1 MQEDNDFDKGAL
13 CASEGTGGAC
23 PGQNQERESPSDE
36 GGAGAGAG
44 QDEKHKRTNMMYVES
59 VRGRIGPLHEDAM
72 RAARRRL
79 DSLTKPRGSLGVLE
93 DLAVTLAGIAGEPM
107 PRFPHKV
114 VLVMAGD
121 HGVARDGLTGYP
133 QEVTAQMV
141 KNFLRGGAAINVL
154 SRLAGAE
161 VRVVDVGVACDI
173 DEPALI
179 SMKIVRGT
187 ENIAKA
193 PALSMADASRC
204 ILAGAIAARD
214 ACEAGADVIAVGEM
228 GIGNTT
234 SSTAILGA
242 FSGMPVEAITGRGAG
257 LDEEGLVRKMGIIR
271 EALNLHRPD
280 PRDAMDVLSKLGGAE
295 IAAMT
300 GAILEG
306 AARRRPVVLDGFI
319 SGVAGLVAGRLV
331 PASRD
336 YMIASHLSSE
346 PGHRLVLDLLGKK
359 PLFNLDMRLGEG
371 TGAALAFYLLEAAT
385 RIVKEMATFE
395 EAGVSRETP
404 ACRSQ

>member
-1 MQEDNDFDKGAL
+1 
-13 CASEGTGGAC
+13 
-23 PGQNQERESPSDE
+23 
-36 GGAGAGAG
+36 
-44 QDEKHKRTNMMYVES
+44 MMYVET
-59 VRGRIGPLHEDAM
+59 VRKRIGPLHEDAM

-93 DLAVTLAGIAGEPM
+93 DLAVTLAGIVGEPI
-107 PRFPHKV
+107 PKLSHKV

-141 KNFLRGGAAINVL
+141 RNFLRGGAAINVL

-161 VRVVDVGVACDI
+161 VRVVDVGVACDME
-173 DEPALI
+173 EPGLI

-193 PALSMADASRC
+193 PAMSETDASRC

-234 SSTAILGA
+234 PSTAILA
-242 FSGMPVEAITGRGAG
+242 TFSGMPVEAITGRGAG
-257 LDEEGLVRKMGIIR
+257 LDDEGLARKIEIIR
-271 EALNLHRPD
+271 KALDLHRPD

-319 SGVAGLVAGRLV
+319 CGVAGLVACRLV

-336 YMIASHLSSE
+336 YMIASHLSRE
-346 PGHRLVLDLLGKK
+346 PGHRLVLELLGKK

-371 TGAALAFYLLEAAT
+371 TGAALALHLLEAST
-385 RIVKEMATFE
+385 RIMREMATFD
-395 EAGVSRETP
+395 EAGVSQGTVHSGTDIP
-404 ACRSQ
+404 